1 MRVVSIVVGLIV
13 ILSGCARA
21 RGPAPATAPEPTLI
35 GTSWTVERI
44 EELVADRAPATVRFE
59 EGRVSGRAGCNQ
71 YSGYLQAAGAALRA
85 SELRSTRM
93 ACPPPVMEQETRFLA
108 ALAAVRTARH
118 EGDRLMLLDETGHVR
133 LVLAPAKT
141 AAADTTARRA
151 HVYRCPEG
159 PALAVTYVGED
170 AVDAWLP
177 DGRRRL
183 PRVPAASG
191 ARYAD
196 DQVTVWNKGTDV
208 LLERDGRSWLCVE
221 TDARSPR

>member
-1 MRVVSIVVGLIV
+1 MRAMSIIVGLIV
-13 ILSGCARA
+13 VLTGCART
-21 RGPAPATAPEPTLI
+21 RGPAPAAAPEPTLV

-44 EELVADRAPATVRFE
+44 EELVADRAPATVRFD
-59 EGRVSGRAGCNQ
+59 EGRVSGRTGCNQ
-71 YSGYLQAAGAALRA
+71 YSGYLQAAGGALRV
-85 SELRSTRM
+85 SEVRSTRM
-93 ACPPPVMEQETRFLA
+93 ACPPPVMQQETRFLA
-108 ALAAVRTARH
+108 ALGAVRTARH

-133 LVLAPAKT
+133 LVLAPPKPV
-141 AAADTTARRA
+141 AADTAARRA
-151 HVYRCPEG
+151 HVYHCPDG

-208 LLERDGRSWLCVE
+208 LLERDGRSWVCAE

>member
-1 MRVVSIVVGLIV
+1 MPAMSTLK
-13 ILSGCARA
+13 ARLESDLRESMKA
-21 RGPAPATAPEPTLI
+21 RD
-35 GTSWTVERI
+35 
-44 EELVADRAPATVRFE
+44 ELVT
-59 EGRVSGRAGCNQ
+59 ST
-71 YSGYLQAAGAALRA
+71 LR
-85 SELRSTRM
+85 M
-93 ACPPPVMEQETRFLA
+93 